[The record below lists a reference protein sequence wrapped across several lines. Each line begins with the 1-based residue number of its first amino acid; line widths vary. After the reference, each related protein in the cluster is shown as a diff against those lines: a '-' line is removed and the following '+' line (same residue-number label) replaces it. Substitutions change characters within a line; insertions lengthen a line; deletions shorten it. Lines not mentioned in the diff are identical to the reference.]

1 MLQKKTIFT
10 GFKHA
15 VSYVILDISQ
25 TSPLGIVGL
34 TMKIANKYHLT
45 EQEYLQGELQ
55 SQTKHELVA
64 GEIFAMVGASS
75 AHNVISGNIFAELRA
90 HLKDKPCRPYIN
102 DMKVKIAENFYYPDV
117 VVDCSDISNDAYFVE
132 TPILIVEVLSAS
144 TRTYDKTFK
153 LQEYQK
159 IPTLQE
165 YVMIEQE
172 TQRVEVL
179 SRLDGWQPHYYE
191 ALETFTLQS
200 VGLTLSVAE
209 VYEGIKV

>member
-1 MLQKKTIFT
+1 
-10 GFKHA
+10 
-15 VSYVILDISQ
+15 
-25 TSPLGIVGL
+25 
-34 TMKIANKYHLT
+34 MKIANKYLLT

-55 SQTKHELVA
+55 SQTKHEFVA

-75 AHNVISGNIFAELRA
+75 AHNWISLNIASALHA
-90 HLKDKPCRPYIN
+90 HLKGKPCRPYIN
-102 DMKVKIAENFYYPDV
+102 DMKVKVAENFYYPDV
-117 VVDCSDISNDAYFVE
+117 VVDCSEISNEAYFVE

-144 TRTYDKTFK
+144 TRIYDKTFK